1 MRPYSYTD
9 FDPGKD
15 FMFVVDVQ
23 RENQINFLLSS
34 MTQEP
39 TGLISAD
46 AKRQDLLLQRDS
58 CRVRKTV
65 SKEDFDKNMSA
76 FSVKLADS
84 IFNKMERYDAVQ
96 KLNVFESKFDMFA
109 LRFHKTKKHLSFFET
124 EFKEFLPE
132 TSEAEPQK
140 RKDFLSNGSIIFY
153 ALVQKFIRL
162 RKMEFSG
169 QVARTRPSGQP
180 ASS

>member
-1 MRPYSYTD
+1 MRPDNYTD
-9 FDPGKD
+9 FDLGKD

-39 TGLISAD
+39 TGLISSD
-46 AKRQDLLLQRDS
+46 ERRQDLMLLRDN

-65 SKEDFDKNMSA
+65 SQENFDGNMSA
-76 FSVKLADS
+76 FSEKLADK
-84 IFNKMERYDAVQ
+84 IFVKMRLQNTVQ
-96 KLNVFESKFDMFA
+96 KLNVFENYFDKFA
-109 LRFHKTKKHLSFFET
+109 LKFHKTNKHPAFFES

-132 TSEAEPQK
+132 TSEAEPDK
-140 RKDFLSNGSIIFY
+140 RNYFLRNGSIIFY
-153 ALVQKFIRL
+153 ALIQKFIRL

-169 QVARTRPSGQP
+169 QVARTSPLVQP